1 VDQAGPDTETFDA
14 VVVGAGF
21 AGLYAIYKLRE
32 LGLTVRAYETGGGVG
47 GTWYWNRYPGA
58 RCDTPSMEYSYEFD
72 EALEQEWEW
81 TEFYPGQPE
90 ILRYAEHVA
99 ERFGLYPHLRFDT
112 RVTAARYDEAAGLWR
127 VKTSKGDAPSA
138 RFLVMAVGCLSTV
151 NMPDMPGLKEFQGEL
166 YHTGAWPHEGVD
178 LKGKRVGVIGTGSSG
193 VQSIPEIARQAAE
206 LTVFQRTPQF
216 SIPARNRPL
225 PLEEQAKIKADYRSL
240 RARNR
245 LTTAGFGADWNP
257 NPVSVQE
264 YSPEERRERFEA
276 RWETG
281 GFGFMS
287 AFGDLS
293 VNRESNAIA
302 ADFVRGKIREIV
314 KDPEVAAKLM
324 PTQVIGCKRL
334 VLDTDYFATYNLP
347 HVKLVDL
354 SAEPIETITRDGLRA
369 GGKDYPLDVLV
380 FATGF
385 DAMTGSLLSIDLR
398 DRGGADLKEA
408 WSAGP
413 ITYLGLG
420 IPGFPN
426 LFTICGP
433 GSPSVLA
440 NMIAAIQQH
449 VEWIGDC
456 IAWLRDKG
464 YASIEATP
472 EAAEAW
478 VGHVN
483 AVASRTLY
491 PTCNSWYLGANVP
504 GKVRVFMPLPGLPPY
519 REKCQQV
526 ADAGYE
532 GFAFRPSLP
541 RRRSAVASSG
551 RSPRLSSHVAKRTG
565 EGDHLPKPAKAG

>member
-1 VDQAGPDTETFDA
+1 MDQAKADPAVQAYDA

-21 AGLYAIYKLRE
+21 AGLYAIYRLRE
-32 LGLTVRAYETGGGVG
+32 AGLTVRAYETGGGVG

-58 RCDTPSMEYSYEFD
+58 RCDTPSMEYSYEFC
-72 EALEQEWEW
+72 EELEQEWEW

-99 ERFGLYPHLRFDT
+99 ERFDLNRHIRFET
-112 RVTAARYDEAAGLWR
+112 RVTAAHFDEKASLWR
-127 VKTSKGDAPSA
+127 VRTSSGEAPTA
-138 RFLVMAVGCLSTV
+138 RFLVMATGALSTV
-151 NMPDMPGLKEFQGEL
+151 NLPDVAGLKDFQGEV

-178 LKGKRVGVIGTGSSG
+178 LAGKRVGVVGTGSSG
-193 VQSIPEIARQAAE
+193 VQSIPEIAKQARD

-225 PLEEQAKIKADYRSL
+225 PLEEQSAIKADYRSL

-245 LTTAGFGADWNP
+245 LTAAGFGADWNP

-264 YSPEERRERFEA
+264 YPPEEQRERFEA
-276 RWETG
+276 RWATG

-293 VNRESNAIA
+293 MNRDSNAVA
-302 ADFVRGKIREIV
+302 AEFVRGKIREIV
-314 KDPEVAAKLM
+314 QDREVADKLM
-324 PTQVIGCKRL
+324 PTQVVGCKRL
-334 VLDTDYFATYNLP
+334 VLDTDYFATFNLP

-354 SAEPIETITRDGLRA
+354 SAEPIEAVTRGGLKA
-369 GGKDYPLDVLV
+369 GGREYPLDVLV

-385 DAMTGSLLSIDLR
+385 DAMTGSLLSIDIR
-398 DRGGADLKEA
+398 GRGGATLGDA
-408 WSAGP
+408 WAAGP

-420 IPGFPN
+420 VPGFPN

-449 VEWIGDC
+449 VEWVADC
-456 IAWLRDKG
+456 IGWLRDKNL
-464 YASIEATP
+464 AAIEATP
-472 EAAEAW
+472 EAADAW
-478 VGHVN
+478 VAHVN
-483 AVASRTLY
+483 AVAGKTLY

-526 ADAGYE
+526 ADSGYE
-532 GFAFRPSLP
+532 GFALTS
-541 RRRSAVASSG
+541 
-551 RSPRLSSHVAKRTG
+551 
-565 EGDHLPKPAKAG
+565 